1 MGLSEVDATIDLNL
15 LAENLNAL
23 FRVIGQ
29 PKCLN
34 LSKIYSL
41 AKWYPFLGSRK
52 KKTVIFQATPIS
64 KVR

>member
-41 AKWYPFLGSRK
+41 AK
-52 KKTVIFQATPIS
+52 
-64 KVR
+64 

>member
-23 FRVIGQ
+23 YRVIGQ
-29 PKCLN
+29 SKCLN

-41 AKWYPFLGSRK
+41 AK
-52 KKTVIFQATPIS
+52 
-64 KVR
+64 